1 MKQLITPLFLLNMLS
16 ITLNGRS
23 ATEKN
28 LIDASRRGD
37 AETVYHLVFSEE
49 ELISQDSLNEALAG
63 AWKVMSKNLNEY
75 VATARVL
82 VNAGAQVSD
91 DLCLKKDAVLFGEL
105 VQRLCI
111 QHCVEQVYKDIE
123 NEKHGKIS
131 MEERAKYLY
140 NNMRFCRS
148 SSEFSSSSNE
158 SVDRRLKDCI
168 AAFMQRKQEER
179 DNS

>member
-1 MKQLITPLFLLNMLS
+1 MKKTTSLLFLLSMLS
-16 ITLNGRS
+16 VSINGHFLARV
-23 ATEKN
+23 N
-28 LIDASRRGD
+28 LTDVSNRGD
-37 AETVYHLVFSEE
+37 ADAVYRLVSNEG
-49 ELISQDSLNEALAG
+49 LVSQEALDEALAG
-63 AWKVMSKNLNEY
+63 TEEAMSKLLNKY

-82 VNAGAQVSD
+82 VNAGAQVSND
-91 DLCLKKDAVLFGEL
+91 SSFKKDAVLFGEL

-123 NEKHGKIS
+123 NEKHGKIP

-148 SSEFSSSSNE
+148 SSEFLPFSNE